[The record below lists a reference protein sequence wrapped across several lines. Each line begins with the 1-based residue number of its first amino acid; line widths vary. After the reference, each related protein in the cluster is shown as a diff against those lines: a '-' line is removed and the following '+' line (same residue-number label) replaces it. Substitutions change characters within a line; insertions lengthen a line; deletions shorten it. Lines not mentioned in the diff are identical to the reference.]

1 MKNAYKITK
10 FAKSQGFD
18 LVGFTDVEP
27 SKEAYKN
34 YLSWLEKNFNADMQY
49 MSREDAVTKRK
60 SAANLLKNAK
70 SVICLAINYY
80 HDQPP
85 LPKGHG
91 RIARYA
97 YGRDYHKILKSKLK
111 KIEAFL
117 QENFKTTAGQ
127 NPKTLSYTDT
137 GPILERTL
145 AEQAG
150 LGFIGHNSC
159 LITKEFGSW
168 VLLSEII
175 TDLEVQNTTIDG
187 KSQNPLT
194 CKSLH
199 MEESQSVNV
208 VNLSCGACTRC
219 IDACPTKAITLDPN
233 TGRTQIDA
241 TKCISYLTIEHKGQI
256 TPELTKKIRQTHR
269 IFGCDICQ
277 EVCPHNCRAKL
288 TNHKEF
294 LDPKI
299 AGDSL
304 DLAKLKNLKTDD
316 QYLKAFAGSPLMR
329 AKLHKRLASKR
340 LAKTKLT

>member
-1 MKNAYKITK
+1 MKNVYKIIK
-10 FAKSQGFD
+10 FAKLQGFD
-18 LVGFTDVEP
+18 LVGVAPVEP
-27 SKEAYKN
+27 SGEAYKN

-60 SAANLLKNAK
+60 SAANLLENAK

-111 KIEAFL
+111 KIETYL
-117 QENFKTTAGQ
+117 QETFDA
-127 NPKTLSYTDT
+127 KTLSYTDT

-145 AEQAG
+145 AEQVG
-150 LGFIGHNSC
+150 LGFIGRNSC

-175 TDLEVQNTTIDG
+175 TDLELSPSSIERQRG
-187 KSQNPLT
+187 
-194 CKSLH
+194 
-199 MEESQSVNV
+199 
-208 VNLSCGACTRC
+208 LSCGTCTRC
-219 IDACPTKAITLDPN
+219 IDACPTNAITKDPK
-233 TGRTQIDA
+233 TGRTQIDSN
-241 TKCISYLTIEHKGQI
+241 KCISYLTIEHKGPI
-256 TPELTKKIRQTHR
+256 PLELATKIKPTHR
-269 IFGCDICQ
+269 LYGCDICQ
-277 EVCPHNCRAKL
+277 EVCPHNCRAKQ
-288 TNHKEF
+288 TTHKEF

-304 DLAKLKNLKTDD
+304 DLAKLKKIKTDD

-329 AKLHKRLASKR
+329 AKLHKRL
-340 LAKTKLT
+340 TEG